1 MEEKSGLSTTPSP
14 RSPLTPISES
24 TFQPPLR
31 WSDTITSQQSRQ
43 TLARVSTRHRQPW
56 RHSVSKGVTDPLSQ
70 TLREYKPFRQRR
82 RLLVKAMFHWVA
94 TTLLCGLL
102 ATCLGVFG
110 SMLKMSVSEI
120 KLFNALIVL
129 LSLFLGNNLSGTL
142 REFALMFR
150 WRLLASKYRSLEE
163 FDLLLSCESL
173 RKVLK
178 LFWTGRTRGRLWFRL
193 NRTQCL
199 CALWLGINMCL
210 QVLVALLGVTYN
222 LETSKHPGVQFG
234 QLSVANL
241 TEINDIW
248 SADNPDFMSQL
259 GSANSYGI
267 QGQDYNFI
275 DGPVPGQTGPWA
287 FGTPST
293 PTVYGNGP
301 QWTSMTYAFQD
312 ANPRNA
318 AITLISHRNIT
329 TEATC
334 NAHRVTDGGDGI
346 ASHVTYIDDLGS
358 PVTLEFPFTDP
369 GATVYIGVLNS
380 TCGPRCTQVMAL
392 QTSNG
397 ETIPTPS
404 FYSCNNTLS
413 AVDGV
418 ESYLFPGLDQNEAT
432 FQLADKEARI
442 IAGAIGWSV
451 TTSGNTSAYQY
462 ARYTPSSYW
471 SPDHPV
477 SAYLVGQRVMEFAV
491 QAIAAMDYNG
501 PQRNVTGWYPV
512 LAQSVSVEWEWAGAI
527 LGLVPVVQLIASV
540 CVILWS
546 NTAIIRDESH
556 LSTARLLR
564 PLVQKLGNKGCLLSG
579 EEIAETFPDVRVKYG
594 WREPDDL
601 VFRNEIDT
609 RTVRHVDILEEQE
622 GLGRQG
628 IMPAGFY
635 DGLQSDEEEE
645 EEEDDHDH
653 DHVVDE
659 RTRLLRRRRR
669 RKRRRSI

>member
-1 MEEKSGLSTTPSP
+1 MEEKAGLSTTPSP
-14 RSPLTPISES
+14 RAPRTPITES

-31 WSDTITSQQSRQ
+31 WSDTITTQQSRTQ
-43 TLARVSTRHRQPW
+43 GLSRVSTRHRQPW
-56 RHSVSKGVTDPLSQ
+56 RHSVSKSVTDPLSQ
-70 TLREYKPFRQRR
+70 TLREYKPFRQRQ
-82 RLLVKAMFHWVA
+82 RLLIKAMFHWVA
-94 TTLLCGLL
+94 TSLLCGLL
-102 ATCLGVFG
+102 AMCLGVFG
-110 SMLKMSVSEI
+110 GMLKMTVSEI

-129 LSLFLGNNLSGTL
+129 FSLFLGNNLSGTL

-150 WRLLASKYRSLEE
+150 WRLLASKYRSLGE

-173 RKVLK
+173 RKVLR
-178 LFWTGRTRGRLWFRL
+178 LFWATRTRGRLWFRF

-199 CALWLGINMCL
+199 CALWLFINMCL

-222 LETSKHPGVQFG
+222 LETAKHPGVQFG
-234 QLSVANL
+234 LLSVANL

-248 SADNPDFMSQL
+248 SADNPDLMSQL

-275 DGPVPGQTGPWA
+275 TGPVPGQTGPWA

-301 QWTSMTYAFQD
+301 DWTSMTYAFQD
-312 ANPRNA
+312 ANPRNT

-334 NAHRVTDGGDGI
+334 KAHRVTDGGDGI
-346 ASHVTYIDDLGS
+346 ASYVTYIDDLGS
-358 PVTLEFPFTDP
+358 PVTLEIPFTDP
-369 GATVYIGVLNS
+369 GAMVYIGVLNS
-380 TCGPRCTQVMAL
+380 TCGPRCTQLMAL

-413 AVDGV
+413 AVEGV
-418 ESYLFPGLDQNEAT
+418 ESYLFPGLPQNEAT

-451 TTSGNTSAYQY
+451 PTSVNASAYQY

-471 SPDHPV
+471 SPNHPT
-477 SAYLVGQRVMEFAV
+477 SAYQVGQRVMEFAA
-491 QAIAAMDYNG
+491 QAVAALDYNG

-512 LAQSVSVEWEWAGAI
+512 LAQSVTVEWPWAGAI

-594 WREPDDL
+594 WREPDNL
-601 VFRNEIDT
+601 VFRNEIDS

-622 GLGRQG
+622 GLGKQG

-635 DGLQSDEEEE
+635 DGLPSDE
-645 EEEDDHDH
+645 DDD
-653 DHVVDE
+653 VLDE